1 MHNRGTAQEA
11 NEHLEKAPGQSS
23 KGDAVTQVTDS
34 KDAGDGTTGKGNQ
47 ADSETAKSSSG
58 DDKVSADD
66 EDEDGNDKKKKEVP
80 IEDKVDMKKY
90 AVHSDLKDELDK
102 KMEGK
107 PESEIGVI
115 NPAKMRE
122 MEETGETGG
131 DDKPAGA
138 STIALQRQGRMLT
151 ASMPQLPRKVETAQ
165 IRRLRKGQPTRRA

>member
-1 MHNRGTAQEA
+1 MSAAPVEDKQAPMHNRGTAQEA

-23 KGDAVTQVTDS
+23 KGDAITQVTDS

-47 ADSETAKSSSG
+47 ADSETAKGSSG

-66 EDEDGNDKKKKEVP
+66 EDEDGKDKKKKEVP

-122 MEETGETGG
+122 MEEKGETGG

-138 STIALQRQGRMLT
+138 STT
-151 ASMPQLPRKVETAQ
+151 V
-165 IRRLRKGQPTRRA
+165 